1 MNFGF
6 TEEQTLLREQARRF
20 LDDEASMS
28 VVRELMHSD
37 QGFST
42 AQWQQLA
49 NLGWLGLIIDPDH
62 GGVGLNWVDLI
73 VVLEEMGRSLYP
85 SPFISTTLAA
95 SVLGD
100 LGSDEQKK
108 DWLPRMATGQQIAT
122 LALFD
127 RHGDPIADNITLAAE
142 EADGLILNGT
152 KQFVADAGSA
162 DLFITACRSGDSLKL
177 ALIPRTAEG
186 VSVTATATMDRTK
199 RTGLLEL
206 SNVHVAADHVIN
218 LNNDD
223 LSRIVDKGVVAITA
237 EMVGA
242 GEQVLEITTGYARE
256 RIQFGH
262 PIGKYQGVKHAL
274 ADVYVDVESFKSLVY
289 YAAWTIDHSPEEL
302 PRSASLA
309 KAYASDAFA
318 EIGINGVQLHGAI
331 GFTEEYDIQLYL
343 KRSKWARPIFGDSD
357 HHYERVARMAG
368 L

>member
-6 TEEQTLLREQARRF
+6 TEEQALLREQARRF
-20 LDDEASMS
+20 LDDEASMTM
-28 VVRELMHSD
+28 VRELMYSD
-37 QGFST
+37 EGFST
-42 AQWQQLA
+42 AHWQQLA
-49 NLGWLGLIIDPDH
+49 DLGWLGLIIDPDH
-62 GGVGLNWVDLI
+62 GGVGLTWVDLI
-73 VVLEEMGRSLYP
+73 VLLEEMGRGLYP

-100 LGSDEQKK
+100 LGTDAQKK
-108 DWLPRMATGQQIAT
+108 AWLPGMATGQQIAT

-127 RHGDPIADNITLAAE
+127 RHGDPIADNVTLV
-142 EADGLILNGT
+142 ADGTDDLVLNGI
-152 KQFVADAGSA
+152 KPFVADAGSA
-162 DLFITACRSGDSLKL
+162 DLFITACRTGDALKL
-177 ALIPRTAEG
+177 ALIPRTADG
-186 VSVTATATMDRTK
+186 VSVTPAATMDRTK
-199 RTGLLEL
+199 RTGVLEL
-206 SNVHVAADHVIN
+206 SNVRVTRGDV
-218 LNNDD
+218 LD
-223 LSRIVDKGVVAITA
+223 LSVDQLARIVDKGVVAVTA

-242 GEQVLEITTGYARE
+242 GEQVLAITSGYARE
-256 RIQFGH
+256 RLQFGH

-343 KRSKWARPIFGDSD
+343 KRSKWARPMFGDSD
-357 HHYERVARMAG
+357 HHYERVAQLAAF
-368 L
+368 